1 MKLIKIF
8 LKFIFYFFV
17 LFVNRALRMDSS
29 VFAMKLQNNFNNFLP
44 LKKGL
49 FLSLCRL
56 IASKIVSST
65 FFKNKFYS
73 LYLQPQTLHL
83 NSHVLLFNNKD
94 KLHLI
99 KMLCFFLRF
108 NMTKDTEDFFLKI
121 FKFQD
126 SKFNGNDFN
135 LQFTQRILNKTFID
149 SFENKTVSQTAS
161 RVFLSKNDPT
171 NNRAF
176 PIENV
181 FVHNNADSFDFLTR
195 GSSTAINFTAL
206 QDLYNY
212 LKLFDDEGKLLD
224 YPASLQTVTAKT
236 RKQHRI
242 PKNFKGGSLAKDK
255 NDLASFNKNLISKEA
270 LQHQVNILKE
280 LEFLLKNR
288 EALESNDLKY
298 DDLEI
303 SNEVKKVMFSQY
315 NPAAPYGNDA
325 KLYTSDL
332 YSKNKLVVARRVMLN
347 QIAKPVDDLATFEK
361 NVGFLSFN
369 LSSDEEWENSS
380 DVPLGGW
387 FTGEFFFINPFVVLS
402 FIAYSFFELF
412 CLIYFMSFF
421 FGNPYDTLVFFFKYP
436 LVYFYENIS
445 FFPSPNYFFSALMFW
460 FSILFFFNVHLLELV
475 DEERF
480 DPPKLSWL
488 YSFSKEFVYS
498 FLLGWCVLFCTME
511 LFSFVDLLVT
521 RVFFFGV
528 PGYPN
533 LFALVFLF
541 FYDIFYVLG
550 SVGYFSSYLEN
561 IIFIDFKFPVF
572 HMGEFVPLTQR
583 YPLVQPYFLGNP
595 YLDRPNFFLWL
606 ADSFLNFLFPNNNKS
621 FFIANHTHFVYQREL
636 IQDLRKYNYLRKNL
650 TDLRFIGQLYSRG
663 WNGFNY
669 RLDLQTFI
677 DPITPS
683 EQVIRFDWR
692 LKNTHSNGIRSRLFN
707 SINFGLD
714 SNHNLSFKR
723 LKAFKGLR
731 FSDRYGYFDYLR
743 SYISKRD
750 TEDWYAD
757 DVDSDSRDGINAL
770 PNGARRFDDRQ
781 NDIPS
786 FFFDSPGSKFYS
798 MLDHNMTLQSK
809 FDRDFDY
816 SQLFNSF
823 WSYVPGNNEP
833 KKYFK
838 YKPFLSLGNFYDL
851 KTKNYFLHRAISNN
865 LVSNF
870 NKYFPIQKYHLHDT
884 FLKDPSSLFPTAF
897 VNERDYLLLRKNSPE
912 FYNER
917 KDLFSKN
924 TDLKLYNFKNRQ
936 KRSFQ
941 SSKNRDFSN
950 IFNKLNRNRNSKEA
964 QTNFNDFHTAL
975 REAAPKDT
983 QLEQG
988 KFLKRKKIDIA
999 AIPNFPYKPYRKT
1012 KFISK
1017 LFQNFKPQ
1025 YFLKSTASFTT
1036 FSRLENLNFHN
1047 SIFSN
1052 NSNVFNGSGLVYPFG
1067 VFFLGFGRL
1076 LSGSAPMK
1084 FFSFDY
1090 YYSKNHNFFYSV
1102 LENSLKQNQFR
1113 VMLTSQAR
1121 FSNPLNGGFRHH
1133 ANFLYPML
1141 SELRLKEKILPF
1153 DFYYLTPISKNYRH
1167 LRLDPYESVRYSS
1180 FIKGSCYFLD
1190 ARIQNWLHFNNVIW
1204 NDYFHFFFNRSFKTE
1219 GNGSKFMLASY
1230 NPIQGPTSYKLFI
1243 DSPTLEVPKVG
1254 QFFYNYI
1261 SWLQYKFKWLLH
1273 PTSTYKR
1280 FDSFRF
1286 TQQHS
1291 NKKFYFTS
1299 LLKFYQTN
1307 LFRWQQGAQI
1317 FQWNLIQ
1324 SRNFLIHLFFHK
1336 YRMLSNLRAIE
1347 NLFQLSF
1354 NTSSNSNK
1362 MVDAHFLNNINHFNL
1377 TFFTAHGLLINHEI
1391 NKNVVPFNDEVL
1403 PSSEIFI
1410 PSFTTY
1416 DFRFFQYV
1424 VDLRRWKALQ
1434 TPYIR
1439 DWKFETYIKYLG
1451 PLLYKDDVSS
1461 LMGFFAPF
1469 EYRNQIIVSRLRSD
1483 SLRFSVFFPKKV
1495 IDEQF
1500 VNPMKRLTFPIQKF
1514 SSSLSKYNSK
1524 LANSRPTFY
1533 AYVMNR
1539 PFLLNGSNYSI
1550 FSKKG
1555 KKFVSGLY
1563 SNLSKFD
1570 AMPQFNIVSNDFA
1583 FNNNVSFYDF
1593 SNKKKKFLKD
1603 KNFWFSKIYELQEI
1617 RDRVNGKFKD
1627 PKILSH
1633 TEASINIL
1641 DQLGK
1646 PLNLDVPMTVPRLA
1660 LNNENQINLIDKK
1673 YFEKTPNQF
1682 LSNKQITNFY
1692 FSLLPRLYP
1701 DIFLRFGGPKVR
1713 SSRWHMGQSWMK
1725 FVVATQNASVYP
1737 PGPKQIKKV
1746 GANPSTVHKIL
1757 DYKNSFKN
1765 SNGKVFQN
1773 KFFKTAGIKRKHG
1786 FFNFGLS
1793 GIGRLPRLS
1802 RSFFHMLFFR
1812 NKLDDFK
1819 KLKTQFLKIYLMSI
1833 PRFSDNITVDFN
1845 TNTSFKIFWSFL
1857 LGYSESK
1864 LSYLNLR
1871 YSFLFSMFLP
1881 NRLNLNFS
1889 DFIFH
1894 SAFGTIIAQHSNSSL
1909 QNSQILLLSNQY
1921 INFKSYDRFKFFSE
1935 YFLKIANLNSH
1946 SNFSVYVFD
1955 NYNFNLK
1962 DKIVISFFPFQFSF
1976 LFNFIFLLKNE
1987 FWKLFELWVFDFFN
2001 YFFLKPLTFTSKSD
2015 NVSIYID
2022 SFNSKSRVSQQK
2034 SPFFFFKKFY
2044 NNTNINTTPEH
2055 FTISESGMRSKLFFG
2070 TFRASLHWYLYPVH
2084 YFFATKYL
2092 LADTLYDLFYKIADF
2107 GLGLN
2112 FKYLKF
2118 LTLNSSYF
2126 FGSQF
2131 SSSKIF
2137 FRFRAINDINS
2148 DTSFVSFN
2156 LKKDSVI
2163 FSSFSKFYSS
2173 LFCLNSLSDFRIKI
2187 KNRFSNFEFLKNLFS
2202 FQIIDDKY
2210 RKYFIT
2216 YNTFFF
2222 SADFLFGISQLT
2234 SQISSGVLN
2243 SYKLNNL
2250 SVGFENFL
2258 DDLNYFTVS
2267 IDGSGRHNRPKKAL
2281 YTLDQVFTYR
2291 EYEKYRHEHHRQR
2304 FRGILPHWIQNSFKN
2319 RAGFKHYYRSS
2330 EKYRRRLNRKLLDML
2345 FEYSLFSRVF
2355 SAPAHHNRITYIN
2368 SLPDISILDKLFTSN
2383 SRGYLNST
2391 DKNVNFKDTLN
2402 FQNSGVLNN
2411 KAINRSLIYNSK
2423 VQHAQSLPFYSDSY
2437 SFNFTNFPDMF
2448 NVRDKRQ
2455 EFLSED
2461 LEDVRLPD
2469 YRSDIKDNFR
2479 VLAGAKRKYKQRLHR
2494 QRYGEFAFFPY
2505 QYSLQKFKLPFKE
2518 KEESLALFTHV
2529 TMDPFSTGDENY
2541 SFKEFR
2547 KLNSKRSKQLAFSNI
2562 FSEDDNSDYPV
2573 SNFLWVPRGSFHRG
2587 GGNFVNLKNSFSMNN
2602 LFQSPIS
2609 HGSRRE
2615 DHFFSTGQ
2623 VKKNNLSDDFNY
2635 ESRSPKRSIKEAI
2648 TEPFYRISPRYL
2660 RSLKSRKRLHGI
2672 YKNSIG
2678 GLSSTA
2684 RSNHHVYPT
2693 LLGKDRK
2700 KYAKHLRKY
2709 PSNVKRFIRPVS
2721 KVIMQVPYLYSK
2733 WYTQNPRLSYSIDN
2747 NLMKIFI
2754 NNQFDEVNFICV
2766 QSLFLLKRKIMF
2778 NIINLK
2784 LFSHKNKLL
2793 YFYPFVNIAKNESV
2807 NQPLSFII
2815 LNNLKFWFSIIFNYL
2830 TNLNFFSF
2838 LYKLRA
2844 FFLDLLFSREFFY
2857 IRLLNNPSVEKFSH
2871 ESKVS
2876 GDLLFFED
2884 FYYKQTAKRVLSEI
2898 AFSGH
2903 SVGGWNNPF
2912 GLSGQYIPG
2921 LSFYAK
2927 GPLNFNFSYQNTDFF
2942 SGRFFSP
2949 ELLLD
2954 NNLVRQN
2961 LNTFDRNFFFNEFNI
2976 SSIYR
2981 KRWHFLAY
2989 RISSPISPFIEYERP
3004 HSLIFNRGIKHKHS
3018 RLPMLSLRR
3027 INNIYSNHLVG
3038 FFAGLISDHSS
3049 LYVHDVTFPF
3059 KLKLLNMHFKTDP
3072 IYLRKLYFSLLSIDK
3087 KKFVSDIFIKSLN
3100 SKQFKI
3106 LTDFYNRMNLS
3117 SLVNKR
3123 RLGLRRK
3130 VWTPF
3135 RYNFYYKF
3143 NWRSFLHK
3151 FSNNDLI
3158 GYRRYKLNPFFDL
3171 YNGTSSF
3178 SLKSRALQHLI
3189 ISQIPRF
3196 ELDARRRV
3204 PLNFNS
3210 KDFVLLFFHYF
3221 NYVNDNFKDSGYA
3234 SLGKKIFKYV
3244 NRKIHP
3250 YLFTY
3255 LYEGNRRH
3263 VSNFWNIYDFLI
3275 SRKVKNNIS
3284 HFHFKQPVSK
3294 LFFKLPKYKMENS
3307 ILVAQPSWRIKSHLK
3322 MGKFGQSS
3330 TFFELF
3336 KKDLAKFSLKHKMV
3350 NYLKR
3355 SIFGFTKHV
3364 IYTWL
3369 GIIYNPMMSKKLP
3382 LYYILQKK
3390 IVKSNSVFAMHVQK
3404 ALEASKANEIILAR
3418 LIIESDICRAYPWVR
3433 FFDIRWMRYLFMWNF
3448 YTRPVVGNPHAHQPW
3463 YSFKQNGRYKVL
3475 QQFFPPY
3482 VSVSRIHGIYSLY
3495 NLRKHRERSLNPQ
3508 SWLGF
3513 DLFSRIRPAF
3523 KPFLYKFSKHFMFS
3537 KFIPAKG
3544 VSSYNSFIH
3553 SHTAFDNFFENHPY
3567 LSFAVGLKVNNKLTN
3582 AESMYKEIRKRS
3594 YMLDFARRHHKI
3606 ANPVNH
3612 SGFIKEANGEST
3624 RNFYNFNHMFSHFN
3638 SGRTKKRLKFKSKS
3652 KYLHLTKKMARHFSS
3667 YYGPAEDLKNIISGS
3682 EIFPTISGKL
3692 FSESVDSNFPK
3703 KFLRAARTMPLFFR
3717 YKGLFT
3723 NSNYYSVMAKP
3734 KRKIFFLNTILLR
3747 PYNSLLKFIRF
3758 DNYFFFNCKFL
3769 SKFVAEY
3776 GTLNLSNSFRFK
3788 SYYQPNLKVFF
3799 DFNAYKQRY
3808 NLGLLFRG
3816 LSFEEDFSFFL
3827 FRKLKFFSSTIDSFA
3842 LAKTSDTLLL
3852 TSFTTLPIS
3861 SYFGLTVRKDGL
3873 YKGYLT
3879 DSKLIDFYFFFE
3891 KIVLKLNPV
3900 YIFLV
3905 FVDSYLLLIY
3915 SIFSLFK
3922 YFYFFDFS
3930 FFVNFFQLD
3939 ALFIHYIP
3947 RRPIFQAFFHFA
3959 IFKEYLKFSWL
3970 FSLKFLIFNIE
3981 YYPYYFMIFS
3991 ILIILRILS
4000 FNVSKSNFVYSPLVV
4015 PHFWKFSD
4023 LQLNSNSGWF
4033 DSAWSEVKHEA
4044 LDRLYTLH
4052 TMNKIELS
4060 HEHLLTYDDV
4070 LKIKRKFGID
4080 KKDNTFFEPEDSET
4094 KTDLNAFERASRT
4107 DRMFQKP
4114 IAIVELKHTLSRFWS
4129 PNFFLPSI
4137 EPTTSDKM
4145 KLLDIDHTNN
4155 FSKAFEMDM
4164 VQPTKV
4170 DLSIDKFLNIKQTD
4184 LRFSFF
4190 LFRKQLGLLLS
4201 GKLTFFKFLNNLN
4214 FGFRKFSDKKK
4225 AIIDN
4230 YDIDDFSEEF
4240 FKLFLPSS
4248 SEFSSFTSQNLKNR
4262 RMSPDD
4268 ENIHFYRK
4276 PGSIYQSE
4284 LLLRKTGTENDQ
4296 LYYVV
4301 EFPGKFNN
4309 TYINAFSKA
4318 YALKHLNSNLSY
4330 FGFFTFS
4337 RNAKLPTTF
4346 EEFVAFCSN
4355 NQSFKDTVKP
4365 VDIKLEPNL
4374 EKMKELWGL
4383 FQYVMRYD
4391 YNMFN
4396 EFNMEDQHLF
4406 DVISHIEQSDQYTL
4420 FDNLKFWSNKALV
4433 DSIDLN
4439 FLNRHFFSNN
4449 PEIDTKEILSY
4460 GQVKNDDDDFVDKY
4474 FGGES
4479 SALGSITPTYSFLY
4493 VFYTYLFLFLFFI
4506 FLSFL
4511 FCFLF
4516 LFLFF
4521 VYNYVVFLL

>member
-8 LKFIFYFFV
+8 LKFFFYFFV
-17 LFVNRALRMDSS
+17 LLLNRVLRMDSS
-29 VFAMKLQNNFNNFLP
+29 TFTSKLQNTLDNSLL
-44 LKKGL
+44 LKKGFFSSL
-49 FLSLCRL
+49 FRL
-56 IASKIVSST
+56 TAYRVVSSN
-65 FFKNKFYS
+65 FFKIKFHS
-73 LYLQPQTLHL
+73 LYSQSQTLY
-83 NSHVLLFNNKD
+83 SKPHVLLFNNGD
-94 KLHLI
+94 KLYLT
-99 KMLCFFLRF
+99 KLLCFFLRF
-108 NMTKDTEDFFLKI
+108 NMNKDTEDFFLKI
-121 FKFQD
+121 FKFDD
-126 SKFNGNDFN
+126 SKHNDFN
-135 LQFTQRILNKTFID
+135 LQFTHRIINKTFID
-149 SFENKTVSQTAS
+149 SFENKTITQTTN
-161 RVFLSKNDPT
+161 RVFLSENDSIQT
-171 NNRAF
+171 MSNKSF
-176 PIENV
+176 SVENV
-181 FVHNNADSFDFLTR
+181 FVHNTSDSFDFLTK

-236 RKQHRI
+236 RKRHRI
-242 PKNFKGGSLAKDK
+242 PKSFKGGSLAKDK
-255 NDLASFNKNLISKEA
+255 TDPASFNKNLISKEA
-270 LQHQVNILKE
+270 LQQQVNVLKE

-288 EALESNDLKY
+288 AALENNELKY

-315 NPAAPYGNDA
+315 NPTAPYGNDA

-332 YSKNKLVVARRVMLN
+332 FSKNKLVVARRVMLN
-347 QIAKPVDDLATFEK
+347 QISKPVDDLSTFDK
-361 NVGFLSFN
+361 NVGFLNFN

-421 FGNPYDTLVFFFKYP
+421 FGNPYDTFLFFFKYP

-460 FSILFFFNVHLLELV
+460 FSILFFFNVHLLEII

-511 LFSFVDLLVT
+511 LFVFVDLLFT

-533 LFALVFLF
+533 IFALVLLF

-550 SVGYFSSYLEN
+550 SVGYFSFYLEN
-561 IIFIDFKFPVF
+561 IIFVDLKFPVF
-572 HMGEFVPLTQR
+572 HMGELSPLTQR
-583 YPLVQPYFLGNP
+583 YPLVQPYFLSNP

-606 ADSFLNFLFPNNNKS
+606 ADSLLNFLFPNENKS

-650 TDLRFIGQLYSRG
+650 TDLRFLGQLYSRG

-669 RLDLQTFI
+669 RLDLQTYI
-677 DPITPS
+677 DPILPS

-714 SNHNLSFKR
+714 SNRNLSFKR
-723 LKAFKGLR
+723 LKVFKGLR

-743 SYISKRD
+743 SYVSQRD

-757 DVDSDSRDGINAL
+757 EVANDDSVGINAL
-770 PNGARRFDDRQ
+770 PNGSRRFDDKQ
-781 NDIPS
+781 DDIPS
-786 FFFDSPGSKFYS
+786 FFFDAPGSKFYS

-823 WSYVPGNNEP
+823 WSYIPGNNEP

-851 KTKNYFLHRAISNN
+851 KTKNYFLHRVISNN

-870 NKYFPIQKYHLHDT
+870 NKYFFIQKYRLHDT
-884 FLKDPSSLFPTAF
+884 FLKDPASLFPTDF
-897 VNERDYLLLRKNSPE
+897 VNERDYALTRKNSPE
-912 FYNER
+912 FLNER
-917 KDLFSKN
+917 KVFSSSDSDLNLFN
-924 TDLKLYNFKNRQ
+924 LKHRQ
-936 KRSFQ
+936 KRSFH
-941 SSKNRDFSN
+941 SSKNKDFSN
-950 IFNKLNRNRNSKEA
+950 IFNKLNINSKEV
-964 QTNFNDFHTAL
+964 QSSSNDFHAAL

-988 KFLKRKKIDIA
+988 KFLKRKKVDIA
-999 AIPNFPYKPYRKT
+999 AIPNFPYKPYIKT
-1012 KFISK
+1012 KFVSK
-1017 LFQNFKPQ
+1017 LFQNFKPS
-1025 YFLKSTASFTT
+1025 YLLRPTASFTT
-1036 FSRLENLNFHN
+1036 FSRLENLN
-1047 SIFSN
+1047 SDYVISSN
-1052 NSNVFNGSGLVYPFG
+1052 NFDSFKGSGLVYPFG

-1076 LSGSAPMK
+1076 FSGSSPIK
-1084 FFSFDY
+1084 FFSFDH
-1090 YYSKNHNFFYSV
+1090 YYSKNHNFLYSV
-1102 LENSLKQNQFR
+1102 IENSLKQNQFR
-1113 VMLTSQAR
+1113 VMLTPKAR
-1121 FSNPLNGGFRHH
+1121 FSHPLKGGFRHH

-1141 SELRLKEKILPF
+1141 SELRLKEKLLPF

-1167 LRLDPYESVRYSS
+1167 LRLDPYESIRNSS
-1180 FIKGSCYFLD
+1180 LVKGSCYFLD
-1190 ARIQNWLHFNNVIW
+1190 ARIQNWLQFNNVIW
-1204 NDYFHFFFNRSFKTE
+1204 NDYFHFFFNRSYKTE

-1230 NPIQGPTSYKLFI
+1230 NPMQGPTSYKLFI

-1254 QFFYNYI
+1254 QFFYTYI

-1317 FQWNLIQ
+1317 FQWNRIQ

-1336 YRMLSNLRAIE
+1336 YQMLSNLKDVK
-1347 NLFQLSF
+1347 NLFQISMDADNNVDNHVDGNFLS
-1354 NTSSNSNK
+1354 
-1362 MVDAHFLNNINHFNL
+1362 NIGHFNSM
-1377 TFFTAHGLLINHEI
+1377 FFTIHNNSALFD
-1391 NKNVVPFNDEVL
+1391 NKVDTSVDIKNN
-1403 PSSEIFI
+1403 EIFI
-1410 PSFTTY
+1410 PSFTTH

-1424 VDLRRWKALQ
+1424 IDLRRWKALQ
-1434 TPYIR
+1434 TSYIR

-1469 EYRNQIIVSRLRSD
+1469 EYRNQIIVSKMRND

-1500 VNPMKRLTFPIQKF
+1500 ANPMKRLTFPIQKF
-1514 SSSLSKYNSK
+1514 SAFPSKYNSR
-1524 LANSRPTFY
+1524 LANSRPAFY

-1563 SNLSKFD
+1563 SNLNKFD
-1570 AMPQFNIVSNDFA
+1570 SMPKFNIVSNDFV
-1583 FNNNVSFYDF
+1583 FNNTTSFYDF

-1617 RDRVNGKFKD
+1617 RDRVTGKFKD
-1627 PKILSH
+1627 LNMSSH
-1633 TEASINIL
+1633 TEASGIIL

-1660 LNNENQINLIDKK
+1660 LNKENQINLIDKK
-1673 YFEKTPNQF
+1673 SFEKNLNHF
-1682 LSNKQITNFY
+1682 RNNKELTNFY

-1701 DIFLRFGGPKVR
+1701 DIFVRFGGPKVR

-1725 FVVATQNASVYP
+1725 FVIATQNASVYP
-1737 PGPKQIKKV
+1737 PGRKQIKKV
-1746 GANPSTVHKIL
+1746 GANPSTVYNVV

-1765 SNGKVFQN
+1765 PDRKVFQN
-1773 KFFKTAGIKRKHG
+1773 KFLKTAGIKRKHG

-1819 KLKTQFLKIYLMSI
+1819 KLKIQFLKIYLMSI
-1833 PRFSDNITVDFN
+1833 PKFSDNVTVDFN
-1845 TNTSFKIFWSFL
+1845 NNTSFRIFWSFL
-1857 LGYSESK
+1857 LGSSESK
-1864 LSYLNLR
+1864 LSHLNLR
-1871 YSFLFSMFLP
+1871 YSFLFNMFLSD
-1881 NRLNLNFS
+1881 RLNLDFS
-1889 DFIFH
+1889 NLIFH
-1894 SAFGTIIAQHSNSSL
+1894 SAFGTIISLHSNLSL
-1909 QNSQILLLSNQY
+1909 KSSQILLLSNQY

-1935 YFLKIANLNSH
+1935 YFFKFSNFNSY
-1946 SNFSVYVFD
+1946 SNFSFFPVD
-1955 NYNFNLK
+1955 SHNYNFISQ
-1962 DKIVISFFPFQFSF
+1962 DAIFVSFFPFHFSF
-1976 LFNFIFLLKNE
+1976 LFDFFFSLKTK
-1987 FWKLFELWVFDFFN
+1987 FWNLFELWVFDFFN
-2001 YFFLKPLTFTSKSD
+2001 YFFLKPLIFTSKSD

-2022 SFNSKSRVSQQK
+2022 GSNSKSSVSKK
-2034 SPFFFFKKFY
+2034 SNPFLYLKKFY
-2044 NNTNINTTPEH
+2044 SNNDFI
-2055 FTISESGMRSKLFFG
+2055 ISDSDMRSKLFFG
-2070 TFRASLHWYLYPVH
+2070 TFRSSLHWYLYPVH

-2092 LADTLYDLFYKIADF
+2092 ISDTIYDLFYKIADF
-2107 GLGLN
+2107 GLALN
-2112 FKYLKF
+2112 FKYLRF
-2118 LTLNSSYF
+2118 LVLDSSYF
-2126 FGSQF
+2126 SGLHFP
-2131 SSSKIF
+2131 SSKFF
-2137 FRFRAINDINS
+2137 FRLKTINDLNS
-2148 DTSFVSFN
+2148 ETTLVFSK
-2156 LKKDSVI
+2156 LKKDSAI
-2163 FSSFSKFYSS
+2163 FSSFLGFYSNV
-2173 LFCLNSLSDFRIKI
+2173 FCLNSFISFKIKI
-2187 KNRFSNFEFLKNLFS
+2187 KNRFNNFEFLKSLFS
-2202 FQIIDDKY
+2202 FQTVDSKFS
-2210 RKYFIT
+2210 KYFIT

-2222 SADFLFGISQLT
+2222 STDFLFGISQLA
-2234 SQISSGVLN
+2234 SQISLGVLN
-2243 SYKLNNL
+2243 SNRLDNL
-2250 SVGFENFL
+2250 SFGFENFL
-2258 DDLNYFTVS
+2258 DDLNYFTLT
-2267 IDGSGRHNRPKKAL
+2267 IDGSGRHNRPKGASQ
-2281 YTLDQVFTYR
+2281 TLDQIFSYR

-2304 FRGILPHWIQNSFKN
+2304 FRGISPHWIQNSFKN

-2330 EKYRRRLNRKLLDML
+2330 ENYRRRLNRKLLDMM

-2355 SAPAHHNRITYIN
+2355 SAPAHHNRISYIK

-2383 SRGYLNST
+2383 SVDYLNLT
-2391 DKNVNFKDTLN
+2391 NKNVNFKDTLILQGSN
-2402 FQNSGVLNN
+2402 VQNSKSV
-2411 KAINRSLIYNSK
+2411 NRSLIYNSK
-2423 VQHAQSLPFYSDSY
+2423 IQHAQSLPFYSDSF
-2437 SFNFTNFPDMF
+2437 SSHFTNFPDMF
-2448 NVRDKRQ
+2448 NVKDKRQ

-2469 YRSDIKDNFR
+2469 YRSDVKDNFR

-2518 KEESLALFTHV
+2518 KEESMALFTHV
-2529 TMDPFSTGDENY
+2529 TIDPSSFGDENY
-2541 SFKEFR
+2541 LFKEFQ
-2547 KLNSKRSKQLAFSNI
+2547 KLNSKSSKQLAFSNI
-2562 FSEDDNSDYPV
+2562 FSEDDALDYPV
-2573 SNFLWVPRGSFHRG
+2573 SNFLWVPRGSFNRG
-2587 GGNFVNLKNSFSMNN
+2587 GGNFLNLKNSFSMNN
-2602 LFQSPIS
+2602 LFQSPTS

-2615 DHFFSTGQ
+2615 DHFFSPGQ
-2623 VKKNNLSDDFNY
+2623 ARRNNLSDDFNY
-2635 ESRSPKRSIKEAI
+2635 ESRSSKRSIKEAM
-2648 TEPFYRISPRYL
+2648 TEPFYKISPRYL
-2660 RSLKSRKRLHGI
+2660 RSFKSRKRLHGL

-2684 RSNHHVYPT
+2684 RVNHHVYPS

-2733 WYTQNPRLSYSIDN
+2733 WYTQNPRLSYSVDN
-2747 NLMKIFI
+2747 NLIKIFI

-2766 QSLFLLKRKIMF
+2766 QSMFLLKRKIMF

-2793 YFYPFVNIAKNESV
+2793 YFYPFESVDKNEPSDKNLFFIV
-2807 NQPLSFII
+2807 LENFKFYSFNFLS
-2815 LNNLKFWFSIIFNYL
+2815 YL
-2830 TNLNFFSF
+2830 TDLNFFSL
-2838 LYKLRA
+2838 LYNLRA

-2857 IRLLNNPSVEKFSH
+2857 VRLLNNPSVERFSH

-2876 GDLLFFED
+2876 SDLLFFED

-2903 SVGGWNNPF
+2903 SVGGWNNPL
-2912 GLSGQYIPG
+2912 GLNGQYAPG

-2927 GPLNFNFSYQNTDFF
+2927 GPLNFNFSYQHADFF

-2961 LNTFDRNFFFNEFNI
+2961 LNIFDRNFFFNEFNLN
-2976 SSIYR
+2976 SIYC

-3004 HSLIFNRGIKHKHS
+3004 HSLLFNRDVKHKHS

-3027 INNIYSNHLVG
+3027 INNVYSNHLVG
-3038 FFAGLISDHSS
+3038 FFSGLISDHSS
-3049 LYVHDVTFPF
+3049 LNVNDVTFPF
-3059 KLKLLNMHFKTDP
+3059 KLKLLNMHLKSDP
-3072 IYLRKLYFSLLSIDK
+3072 IYLRKLYFSLSLFDK
-3087 KKFVSDIFIKSLN
+3087 QKFISDVFLKSLN
-3100 SKQFKI
+3100 SKQFKT

-3130 VWTPF
+3130 IWTPF

-3143 NWRSFLHK
+3143 NWKSFLHK
-3151 FSNNDLI
+3151 FSSDDLV
-3158 GYRRYKLNPFFDL
+3158 GYRRYKLNPLFDL
-3171 YNGTSSF
+3171 YHGSSSF

-3189 ISQIPRF
+3189 VSQIPRF
-3196 ELDARRRV
+3196 ELDARRRI

-3221 NYVNDNFKDSGYA
+3221 NYVNDNFKDSGYN

-3263 VSNFWNIYDFLI
+3263 VSNFWNIYDFLM
-3275 SRKVKNNIS
+3275 SNKLKRNIS
-3284 HFHFKQPVSK
+3284 HFYFEKPVSK
-3294 LFFKLPKYKMENS
+3294 LLFKLPKYKIENS
-3307 ILVAQPSWRIKSHLK
+3307 VLVAQPFRTFQSSLK
-3322 MGKFGQSS
+3322 MKKFRQNSN
-3330 TFFELF
+3330 FFELF
-3336 KKDLAKFSLKHKMV
+3336 QKDLTKFSLKRKLV
-3350 NYLKR
+3350 YYLKKN
-3355 SIFGFTKHV
+3355 IFSFSKH
-3364 IYTWL
+3364 IMYTWL
-3369 GIIYNPMMSKKLP
+3369 GALYNPLMSKRLSTCY
-3382 LYYILQKK
+3382 LLQKK
-3390 IVKSNSVFAMHVQK
+3390 FAKSDSYFTTHVKK
-3404 ALEASKANEIILAR
+3404 ALKAFKANEIMFAR
-3418 LIIESDICRAYPWVR
+3418 LIMESDIYRVYPWTR

-3448 YTRPVVGNPHAHQPW
+3448 YARPVIGNPHAHQLP
-3463 YSFKQNGRYKVL
+3463 YSFKQYGRFKVL
-3475 QQFFPPY
+3475 QQFLPPY
-3482 VSVSRIHGIYSLY
+3482 VSVSRINGIYSLY

-3544 VSSYNSFIH
+3544 VSSYNSFVH

-3567 LSFAVGLKVNNKLTN
+3567 LSFAIGLKGNNKLTN
-3582 AESMYKEIRKRS
+3582 TESMYKEIRKRS
-3594 YMLDFARRHHKI
+3594 YMLDFSRRHHKI
-3606 ANPVNH
+3606 GNPINH
-3612 SGFIKEANGEST
+3612 SGFLTKSGGGVP
-3624 RNFYNFNHMFSHFN
+3624 RKNFYSFNHLFSHSN
-3638 SGRTKKRLKFKSKS
+3638 SGRTKKRLKFKNKS
-3652 KYLHLTKKMARHFSS
+3652 KYLQLTRKMARHFST
-3667 YYGPAEDLKNIISGS
+3667 YYGPEEELKTIISGS
-3682 EIFPTISGKL
+3682 EILSTISGKL
-3692 FSESVDSNFPK
+3692 FSETIDSSFPK
-3703 KFLRAARTMPLFFR
+3703 RFLKATRTMPLFFR

-3723 NSNYYSVMAKP
+3723 NSNYYSVMVKP
-3734 KRKIFFLNTILLR
+3734 KRKTFFLNTILLR
-3747 PYNSLLKFIRF
+3747 PYNSLLKFLRF
-3758 DNYFFFNCKFL
+3758 DNYIFPNYKFL
-3769 SKFVAEY
+3769 SKFIAEY

-3827 FRKLKFFSSTIDSFA
+3827 FRKLKFFSSTINSFA
-3842 LAKTSDTLLL
+3842 IAQSSDTNLLS
-3852 TSFTTLPIS
+3852 SFTTLPLS
-3861 SYFGLTVRKDGL
+3861 SYFGLIIPKDKL
-3873 YKGYLT
+3873 FKGYLV

-3891 KIVLKLNPV
+3891 KIILKLNPV
-3900 YIFLV
+3900 YIFLI

-3915 SIFSLFK
+3915 SVFSLFK

-3939 ALFIHYIP
+3939 NTFIHYVP

-3970 FSLKFLIFNIE
+3970 FSLKFLIFNVE

-4000 FNVSKSNFVYSPLVV
+4000 FNINKANFVYSPLVV

-4044 LDRLYTLH
+4044 LDRLYALH

-4070 LKIKRKFGID
+4070 LRIKRKFGID

-4094 KTDLNAFERASRT
+4094 KIDLNVYERASRT
-4107 DRMFQKP
+4107 DKMFQKP
-4114 IAIVELKHTLSRFWS
+4114 LAIVELKHLLSRFWS
-4129 PNFFLPSI
+4129 PNFFSPSI
-4137 EPTTSDKM
+4137 EPNTSDKM
-4145 KLLDIDHTNN
+4145 KMLDIDHTNN
-4155 FSKAFEMDM
+4155 FSKAYEMNI
-4164 VQPTKV
+4164 VQPTKI

-4190 LFRKQLGLLLS
+4190 LFRKQLRLLFS
-4201 GKLTFFKFLNNLN
+4201 GKLTFFKFLNSLN

-4225 AIIDN
+4225 AFIDN
-4230 YDIDDFSEEF
+4230 YDVDDFSEEF

-4248 SEFSSFTSQNLKNR
+4248 SEFSSFTAQNLKNR

-4337 RNAKLPTTF
+4337 KNAKLPTTF

-4355 NQSFKDTVKP
+4355 SQDFKDTGKP
-4365 VDIKLEPNL
+4365 KNIMLEPNL

-4396 EFNMEDQHLF
+4396 EFNMEDQQLF
-4406 DVISHIEQSDQYTL
+4406 DVISRIEQSDQYTL

-4439 FLNRHFFSNN
+4439 FLSRHFFSNN
-4449 PEIDTKEILSY
+4449 PEIDPKEILSY
-4460 GQVKNDDDDFVDKY
+4460 GQVNTDDDDLIDKY

-4511 FCFLF
+4511 FCFFF

-4521 VYNYVVFLL
+4521 IYNYVLFFF